1 MSTLKLT
8 LIQTHL
14 HWEDK
19 GANLAFLEQ
28 KIVNLEAPTEI
39 VILPEMFNTGFSM
52 QPELHAETM
61 EGPTVQW
68 MRRIAIAEKII
79 LTGSLMIQEGD
90 HYYNRL
96 IWMLPNGEYGHYDK
110 RHLFAF
116 AREDQHYTAG
126 NKRLIA
132 SVKGWKINLQICY
145 DLRFP
150 VWARQ
155 ANNNEYDVL
164 IYVANWPEK
173 RNHAWK
179 TLLVARAIENQAFVV
194 GVNRVGL
201 DGNNIAHSGDSMV
214 VGPLGEVLYHCAYEE
229 DIFHISLQKE
239 EIDNCISAAN
249 KEILAIINQQDES
262 GPLAKRWDKLVSKQ
276 RVEVLAAIPNL
287 GMKKA
292 QLLLEHFGTVAAV
305 LCANENELSKV
316 EGIGPATASTIQEIL
331 HA

>member
-8 LIQTHL
+8 LIQSNL
-14 HWEDK
+14 YWEDK

-28 KIVNLEAPTEI
+28 KILNLDAPTEI

-52 QPELHAETM
+52 QPKLHAEIM
-61 EGPTVQW
+61 EGPSVQW
-68 MRRIAIAEKII
+68 MRRMAMTEKII
-79 LTGSLMIQEGD
+79 LTGSLMIEERG

-116 AREDQHYTAG
+116 AGEDQHYTAG

-150 VWARQ
+150 IWARQ
-155 ANNNEYDVL
+155 ATNNEYDVL

-173 RNHAWK
+173 RSHAWK

-201 DGNNIAHSGDSMV
+201 DGNNIAHSGNSMV
-214 VGPLGEVLYHCAYEE
+214 VGPLGEVMYHCQDQESVFQITLNREE
-229 DIFHISLQKE
+229 
-239 EIDNCISAAN
+239 
-249 KEILAIINQQDES
+249 
-262 GPLAKRWDKLVSKQ
+262 
-276 RVEVLAAIPNL
+276 
-287 GMKKA
+287 
-292 QLLLEHFGTVAAV
+292 LETTRSQFPFWKDADFF
-305 LCANENELSKV
+305 
-316 EGIGPATASTIQEIL
+316 TIQSS
-331 HA
+331 